1 MPGARE
7 DVAPGSSGADFH
19 HPREEN
25 PVPQIDFLRFVVEE
39 QSRLIWFAPHCGVGG
54 GMEAIRKALRVKVLS
69 VKHLPKMVRS
79 EPPTSFALKLSVVG
93 TPCRLENPNP

>member
-1 MPGARE
+1 
-7 DVAPGSSGADFH
+7 
-19 HPREEN
+19 
-25 PVPQIDFLRFVVEE
+25 
-39 QSRLIWFAPHCGVGG
+39 
-54 GMEAIRKALRVKVLS
+54 MEAIRKALRVKVLS